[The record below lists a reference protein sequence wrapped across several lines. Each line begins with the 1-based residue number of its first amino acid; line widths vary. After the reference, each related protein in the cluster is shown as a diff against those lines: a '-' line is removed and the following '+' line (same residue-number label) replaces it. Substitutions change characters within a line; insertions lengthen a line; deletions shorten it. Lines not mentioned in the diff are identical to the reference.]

1 VKSGDLVV
9 FDNCNGTGDTN
20 RLWLILKIT
29 KTKKTWH
36 RKIALYNSLGTIEL
50 NWLDKHM
57 LVVINE
63 KK

>member
-1 VKSGDLVV
+1 MKSGDLVV
-9 FDNCNGTGDTN
+9 FDNFTGYGDTN

-36 RKIALYNSLGTIEL
+36 RKIALYSSLGTIYL
-50 NWLDKHM
+50 SWLDKEM
-57 LVVINE
+57 LFVINE